1 VAKKAKNSK
10 IMYRN
15 GDLWIAPSL
24 SFKQPQRQ
32 SDWKLQRVEPTE
44 SSRVLELADIALGL
58 KPAKSK
64 MKRGAQK

>member
-1 VAKKAKNSK
+1 VAKKAQNSE
-10 IMYRN
+10 ITYRK
-15 GDLWIAPSL
+15 GELWIAPSL
-24 SFKQPQRQ
+24 SIKQPQRQ
-32 SDWKLQRVEPTE
+32 SDWKLQRVEPEE

>member
-1 VAKKAKNSK
+1 VAKKAKNGE
-10 IMYRN
+10 ITYRN

-24 SFKQPQRQ
+24 SIKQPQRQ

-58 KPAKSK
+58 KSAKSK